1 MIKLRADVTVLS
13 LSQQVRLAELRRP
26 DQRGTLEVLV
36 RHFLD
41 RLLTNEAFG
50 EDTALRITQLAYA
63 IALPGLIVAMFL
75 FPAYHGIPPGPR
87 PYWSQACDH
96 LFYVMYA
103 LMVMGAV
110 TLFQWELLF
119 PDVTDMY
126 VLTSLPLRRG
136 EQLIGRAAALMLFL
150 GAVLVGTNLLGALF
164 FPAVA
169 DLKGMWWRHLA
180 VHCIAV
186 TVCGVFAAALFVAI
200 QALLVCTLGTRVFR
214 RISAMVQALVL
225 AVLLMVFFLFP
236 VLAHFLKALLSSG
249 TWPVLWF
256 PPFWFLGIYERMLWG
271 SAALPIFGYLAE
283 RGLLATGFAILVAAA
298 AYPIAYARR
307 VRQLIEGGDRAADTS
322 LKLRFL
328 QKLLHRWILR
338 RPEARGVYHLISLT
352 LARSQRL
359 QLYLAM
365 YGGVGLALAVS
376 GIIMFRVGDAPVQV
390 NLSIWGLRSSA
401 PIVAFWT
408 VLGLR
413 TALASPVGRSGRW
426 LFGVIGGKPKR
437 DQVKAAK
444 LWVLL
449 TTLILTLSTRAVAF
463 TIGPAVLRGARTISA
478 QLLVDVALCVLLT
491 DFFFSDFADIPFT
504 GIRVNTTMELPLI
517 FVRYLIGFPALM
529 LLTVSWEERIEVRW
543 SNLLLTVLVLIA
555 AHIAMMRRADRRW
568 IEQQESM
575 DTIDDDSLTPGLGL
589 RG

>member
-13 LSQQVRLAELRRP
+13 LSEQVRLAELRNP
-26 DQRGTLEVLV
+26 NQRGTFEVLV

-41 RLLTNEAFG
+41 RLLTNEALG

-119 PDVTDMY
+119 PDVTDVY
-126 VLTSLPLRRG
+126 VLTSLPLRPG
-136 EQLIGRAAALMLFL
+136 EQLMGRAIALVLFL
-150 GAVLVGTNLLGALF
+150 GAVLVGTNFLGALF

-180 VHCIAV
+180 AHCIAV
-186 TVCGVFAAALFVAI
+186 TACGTFAAALFIAM
-200 QALLVCTLGTRVFR
+200 QGLLVCALGTRIFR
-214 RISAMVQALVL
+214 RISAMVQALAL

-236 VLAHFLKALLSSG
+236 VLAHFLKTLISSG
-249 TWPVLWF
+249 TWHVMWF

-271 SAALPIFGYLAE
+271 RAALPLFGDLAK
-283 RGLLATGFAILVAAA
+283 RGLLATGVAIVIAAA
-298 AYPIAYARR
+298 AYPLAYAYR
-307 VRQLIEGGDRAADTS
+307 VRQLIEGGELATRMATTS
-322 LKLRFL
+322 RFS
-328 QKLLHRWILR
+328 QALLHRWILR
-338 RPEARGVYHLISLT
+338 RPEGRGVYHLISLT

-365 YGGVGLALAVS
+365 YGGVGLALVVS
-376 GIIMFRVGDAPVQV
+376 GMMLFRVGDGPVRLS
-390 NLSIWGLRSSA
+390 LSIWGLRSAA
-401 PIVAFWT
+401 PVVAFWA

-413 TALASPVGRSGRW
+413 TALASPIGRAGRW
-426 LFGVIGGKPKR
+426 VFGVIGGRPKR
-437 DQVKAAK
+437 EQVAAAK
-444 LWVLL
+444 LWALL
-449 TTLILTLSTRAVAF
+449 TTLMLTLTTQAIAF
-463 TIGPAVLRGARTISA
+463 TIAPVLLRSARPMLT
-478 QLLVDVALCVLLT
+478 QLLMDIALCALLT
-491 DFFFSDFADIPFT
+491 DFFFRNFVDIPFT
-504 GIRVNTTMELPLI
+504 GMRVNTTMELPLI
-517 FVRYLIGFPALM
+517 FVRYLFTFPALM
-529 LLTVSWEERIEVRW
+529 LLTVSFEERIETSW
-543 SNLLLTVLVLIA
+543 TNLLIALLVLSMA
-555 AHIAMMRRADRRW
+555 RTAMVRLFDRWCSEQHQSADR
-568 IEQQESM
+568 IE
-575 DTIDDDSLTPGLGL
+575 DDSLAPGLGL

>member
-13 LSQQVRLAELRRP
+13 LSEQVRLAELRSPR
-26 DQRGTLEVLV
+26 QRSPFQILV

-41 RLLTNEAFG
+41 RLLTNEALG

-63 IALPGLIVAMFL
+63 IALPGLVVAMFL

-96 LFYVMYA
+96 LFYIMYA

-126 VLTSLPLRRG
+126 VLASLPLRRG
-136 EQLIGRAAALMLFL
+136 EQLLGRATALVLFL
-150 GAVLVGTNLLGALF
+150 GAVLVGTNFLGSLF

-186 TVCGVFAAALFVAI
+186 AVCGAFVSGLFVAM
-200 QALLVCTLGTRVFR
+200 QALLVCAVGTRSFQ
-214 RISAMVQALVL
+214 RISAIVQASAL

-236 VLAHFLKALLSSG
+236 LLAHFLRTLLFSG
-249 TWPVLWF
+249 TWQVLWF

-271 SAALPIFGYLAE
+271 RAALPIFGDLAQ
-283 RGLLATGFAILVAAA
+283 RGFFATGLAIFVGAA
-298 AYPIAYARR
+298 AYPIAYGRR
-307 VRQLIEGGDRAADTS
+307 VRQLIEGGERTATAT
-322 LKLRFL
+322 KTQRVFE
-328 QKLLHRWILR
+328 KLLHRWLLCR
-338 RPEARGVYHLISLT
+338 REARAVYHLISLT

-365 YGGVGLALAVS
+365 YGGVGLALIVS
-376 GIIMFRVGDAPVQV
+376 GTMLFRVGDGTLR
-390 NLSIWGLRSSA
+390 LSLSVLGLRSCA
-401 PIVAFWT
+401 PIAAFWT

-413 TALASPVGRSGRW
+413 TALASPVGLAGRW
-426 LFGVIGGKPKR
+426 VFRVIGGRPR
-437 DQVKAAK
+437 PEQIGATK

-449 TTLILTLSTRAVAF
+449 TTLTLTLMTQAVAF
-463 TIGPAVLRGARTISA
+463 TIAPSGLRGVRAVAA
-478 QLLVDVALCVLLT
+478 QLLVDIAMCVLLS
-491 DFFFSDFADIPFT
+491 DFFLRNFTDIPFT
-504 GIRVNTTMELPLI
+504 GTRVSTTVELPLI
-517 FVRYLIGFPALM
+517 FVRYLFAFPALV
-529 LLTVSWEERIEVRW
+529 LLAVSWEERFEVRW
-543 SNLLLTVLVLIA
+543 TNLLVALVVLIT
-555 AHIAMMRRADRRW
+555 AHFGMTRLANRRW
-568 IEQQESM
+568 KEQQQTSNWTEE
-575 DTIDDDSLTPGLGL
+575 DSLVPGLGL